1 MAGLPHYKNSI
12 AAMKHWDPVFKA
24 YFDVMITPPSG
35 ISDWPLV
42 MNNIIKIDGLLG
54 SQDGDMNVQQQ
65 SYKGAHRSYVG
76 GKPMEN
82 SHDLTL
88 EFEVNLN
95 DSNSMYVYKALRQW
109 SDLAFNPLTGK
120 WGMKRDYH
128 GGPLVVTQFNANGDI
143 FRQITYQVCIPM
155 TQVVGP
161 NDVDWESDDIY
172 RVTGYKLRV
181 DDWDEVWL

>member
-12 AAMKHWDPVFKA
+12 AAQKLWDPVFFA

-35 ISDWPLV
+35 VSDWPLV
-42 MNNIIKIDGLLG
+42 MNNILKIEGLMGNAHELN
-54 SQDGDMNVQQQ
+54 MQQQ
-65 SYKGAHRSYVG
+65 KYKGANRSFVG
-76 GKPMEN
+76 GVVPDN
-82 SHDLTL
+82 SHELTL
-88 EFEVNLN
+88 SFEVNLN
-95 DSNSMYVYKALRQW
+95 DSNSMYVYKAIRQW

-143 FRQITYQVCIPM
+143 FRQITYQVAIP
-155 TQVVGP
+155 TSQVKGP
-161 NDVDWESDDIY
+161 DEVDWEADGIY
-172 RVTGYKLRV
+172 RVEGWTIRV